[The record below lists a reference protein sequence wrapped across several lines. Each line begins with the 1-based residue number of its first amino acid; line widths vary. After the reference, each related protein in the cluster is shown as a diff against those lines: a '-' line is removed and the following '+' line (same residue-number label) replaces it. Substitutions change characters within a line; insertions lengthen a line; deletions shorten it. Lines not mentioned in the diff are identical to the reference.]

1 MYKQILFYLLICIG
15 ISIPVLASEP
25 ADDKK
30 IAAAVD
36 KFITEMVA
44 NHGFEKQQLAL
55 WFDNAKINHKIIKT
69 IKRPAESAMPWHKY
83 RNIFIQQERVDKGI
97 AFWKENAA
105 TLARAEKEFGVPAE
119 LIVGLIGVETK
130 YGRIKG
136 KYDVFNSLYTLGF
149 HFPRRTKFFQ
159 KELKEFLLLAREQ
172 EWTSGMIKGSY
183 AGAMGY
189 GQFMPS
195 SYRMYAVDFDK
206 DGKINLLDNVVDA
219 IGSVANY
226 IKVHGWKTG
235 ETITHKVTLS
245 GDDYKKLMTKG
256 LKPKTSIEQFIRAGV
271 SIDKKINPQSKAVLI
286 DLKQPDHK
294 EYWLGMHNFYVI
306 SRYNPRKL
314 YTMAVVQ
321 LTDMIKNQYSSAV
334 SGNVQ

>member
-1 MYKQILFYLLICIG
+1 M
-15 ISIPVLASEP
+15 
-25 ADDKK
+25 K
-30 IAAAVD
+30 ITAAVD
-36 KFITEMVA
+36 KFITEMIA

-55 WFDNAKINHKIIKT
+55 WFDNAKVIHKIIKT
-69 IKRPAESAMPWHKY
+69 IKRPAETAMPWHEY
-83 RNIFIQQERVDKGI
+83 RDIFIQQERVDKGI
-97 AFWKENAA
+97 AFWKKNAA

-136 KYDVFNSLYTLGF
+136 NYDVFNSLYTLGF
-149 HFPRRTKFFQ
+149 HFPRRTKFFR

-172 EWTSGMIKGSY
+172 GWTSGMIKGSY

-206 DGKINLLDNVVDA
+206 DGKINLLDNEVDA

-226 IKVHGWKTG
+226 IKVHGWKSG
-235 ETITHKVTLS
+235 ETITHKVTVS
-245 GDDYKKLMTKG
+245 GDDHKKLMIKG
-256 LKPKTSIEQFIRAGV
+256 LKPKTSIEQFIRAGI
-271 SIDKKINPQSKAVLI
+271 SIDREVHPQTKAVLI
-286 DLKQPDHK
+286 DLKHPNHK

-306 SRYNPRKL
+306 SRYNPRKF

-321 LTDMIKNQYSSAV
+321 LTDLIEKQYNETV
-334 SGNVQ
+334 SGNSQ